1 VSFALRT
8 ARLLLRDW
16 RDDDLEPFA
25 AMAQDPAVIRHL
37 RPIDRA
43 GSDAMAR
50 MVRAHAAAHGFCL
63 WAVEIPDAAPFIGY
77 VGLQRVAFDSHF
89 TPAVEIGWRLASAHW
104 GRGYATE
111 AACAARDAGFDRFGL
126 DAIVSFTVPANVASE
141 RVMQRIGMT
150 RDPADDFAHPRIPA
164 GHPLSPHILYRLR
177 RADWR
182 PAAISA

>member
-63 WAVEIPDAAPFIGY
+63 WAVERRDTGRFIGF
-77 VGLQRVAFDSHF
+77 VGLRDIPYEAHF
-89 TPAVEIGWRLASAHW
+89 TPATEMGWRLAADAW
-104 GRGYATE
+104 GQGFATE
-111 AACAARDAGFDRFGL
+111 AARAALRAAFDRL
-126 DAIVSFTVPANVASE
+126 ELESLVSCTAVANLPSR
-141 RVMQRIGMT
+141 RVMERIGMT
-150 RDPADDFAHPRIPA
+150 RDPADDFDHPNLAA
-164 GHPLSPHILYRLR
+164 GSPLLRHVLYRVSR
-177 RADWR
+177 R
-182 PAAISA
+182 